1 MILLIDVGNTN
12 IVMGVHDGNRI
23 ICDFR
28 LATDAQKTSDEISI
42 QVVQLF
48 ELNHVAIKD
57 VTGIIISSVVPNV
70 MYSLEN
76 MIRKTFN
83 IVPLIVGPGLKT
95 GINVKLDNPREVGAD
110 RIVNTVAA
118 HQKYKRALILLDFGT
133 ATTFDAV
140 KSNGTY
146 IGGSILP
153 GIKIAA
159 DALFERAA
167 KLPRIELVMPEKAIG
182 KNTVASMQSGIVF
195 GYIGMIEYITKKIK
209 AEMMEDGEEEPLVV
223 ATGGLSRMIYSGT
236 DAIDVLEPNL
246 TLEGLKLIYD
256 KNKKDDRRE

>member
-57 VTGIIISSVVPNV
+57 IKGIIISSVVPNV

-209 AEMMEDGEEEPLVV
+209 MEMMEDGEEEPLVV

-256 KNKKDDRRE
+256 KNKKDDR

>member
-48 ELNHVAIKD
+48 ELNHVAIED

-95 GINVKLDNPREVGAD
+95 GINVKIDNPREVGAD

-209 AEMMEDGEEEPLVV
+209 AEMMDDGEEEPLVV